1 MDDLSEKLTELLAD
15 EESMKQIK
23 ELAELLSGAS
33 SDSDNSNNNS
43 ESSADTDKQSGIDIS
58 QLLGAFSGSTENNGS
73 SPGGIDLNMI
83 MSLMGLMQG
92 GTEDKNRDF
101 LLALRPLLSTDKQA
115 KLDKAVKLLRIYGIY
130 NTLKQSGMLNDLDKL
145 L

>member
-1 MDDLSEKLTELLAD
+1 MDDLSEKLNELLSD

-23 ELAELLSGAS
+23 ELAELLSGAA
-33 SDSDNSNNNS
+33 SDPDNTNGNTEGS
-43 ESSADTDKQSGIDIS
+43 EAADKQSGIDIS
-58 QLLGAFSGSTENNGS
+58 QLLGAFTGNADNNGS
-73 SPGGIDLNMI
+73 GIDLNMI
-83 MSLMGLMQG
+83 MSLMGLIQN

-130 NTLKQSGMLNDLDKL
+130 NTLKQSGMLNDLGRL